1 MLSAVFPWIRVE
13 ENDVI
18 ELFGVGWPLIFKFQF

>member
-18 ELFGVGWPLIFKFQF
+18 ELFGVGGDGSVGH